1 MRTEVDIPLIGVVG
15 PCTAGKTTL
24 IQGLKAHGITARH
37 IAQEHSF
44 VPTMWQK
51 ITNPDVLI
59 FLDVSYPESLK
70 RRKMNWSESEYL
82 EQRQRLT
89 HALAHADIYIH
100 TDSLSPSTI
109 LERVITF
116 LENHYPTL
124 RREK

>member
-24 IQGLKAHGITARH
+24 IQGLKTIGITARH

-70 RRKMNWSESEYL
+70 RRKINWNEAEYL
-82 EQRQRLT
+82 EQRRRLA
-89 HALAHADIYIH
+89 HALAHADYYIH
-100 TDSLSPSTI
+100 TDSLTPTVI
-109 LERVITF
+109 LEQVLAF
-116 LENHYPTL
+116 LENHYPAL
-124 RREK
+124 RLQK